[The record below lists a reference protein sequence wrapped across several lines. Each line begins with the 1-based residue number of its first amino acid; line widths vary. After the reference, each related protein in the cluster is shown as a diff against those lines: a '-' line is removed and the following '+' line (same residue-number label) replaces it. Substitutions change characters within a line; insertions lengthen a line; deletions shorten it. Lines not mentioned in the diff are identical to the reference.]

1 MRRNCSIAQ
10 VNLKED
16 ARMKTYHPFRKI
28 FGVLVLVILLIAGC
42 GGGGGG
48 SSSGGGGTPAGTLDS
63 SFGNGGIVVHGN
75 AAGGNGNDLGNSITT
90 DSQGRILV
98 AGVSR
103 NTADNFDMAIWRYN
117 SDGTLDT
124 AFNSNSTTP
133 GIVVHGDAAGGNSHD
148 YGNSITTDS
157 QERILVTGY
166 SYNSSNNSDMVIW
179 RYMPDGSLDS
189 TFGNNGIVVHDNAAG
204 GNKHDYGFSITIDSQ
219 GRILVTGSSFN
230 GSDYD
235 MVIWCYDSSGAPC
248 SGFGAG
254 GVVVD
259 DSAAGGNGD
268 DYSNSVI
275 IDSQG
280 RILVAGASFNGSDYD
295 MVIWCY
301 DSSGVPCSGFG
312 AGGVVVDDS
321 AAGGNDY
328 DSGLSVTTD
337 SQDRILVTGDS
348 YNSSNN
354 SDMVI
359 WRYMPDGSLDSTF
372 GNNGIVVHDNASGG
386 NSDDE
391 GSSITI
397 DSQER
402 ILVTGYS
409 YNSSNNSDMVIWR
422 YMPDGSLDS
431 TFGNNGIVVHDNA
444 AGGNSDDEGR
454 SITIDSEDRILVT
467 GYSYNSSDNT
477 EDMVIWRY
485 VP

>member
-1 MRRNCSIAQ
+1 MRRNYSIAQ

-16 ARMKTYHPFRKI
+16 VRMKTYHPFRKI
-28 FGVLVLVILLIAGC
+28 FGVLVLGILLIAGC
-42 GGGGGG
+42 GGGGGGGG

-98 AGVSR
+98 TGVSR

-117 SDGTLDT
+117 SDGTMDT

-157 QERILVTGY
+157 QGRILVAG
-166 SYNSSNNSDMVIW
+166 NSWDGSNYDMVIW

-235 MVIWCYDSSGAPC
+235 MVIWCYDSSGA
-248 SGFGAG
+248 
-254 GVVVD
+254 
-259 DSAAGGNGD
+259 
-268 DYSNSVI
+268 
-275 IDSQG
+275 
-280 RILVAGASFNGSDYD
+280 
-295 MVIWCY
+295 
-301 DSSGVPCSGFG
+301 PCSGFG

-444 AGGNSDDEGR
+444 SGGNSDDEGR

-467 GYSYNSSDNT
+467 GYSYNSSDNS

-485 VP
+485 MP